1 VRSIVFDPLE
11 WSLVRSLYTSVLSSL
26 NFSADYTAA
35 ELAPAYCTVDPKY
48 LWSFEWGSVSI
59 VMPPATTKP
68 SGDGLIIAVEG
79 YSVRLLRGWGLKP
92 QIVVTDLDFEP
103 EEVVNCDCLVLAHA
117 HGDNIDRFTRYAPRI
132 GRLIPTVQVWP
143 RGCSVLI
150 PGFTDGDRAVYLAYY
165 MGAREIRI
173 YGFNPGRV
181 VKRDDEVKR
190 AKLQIAKTLLER
202 INRRVSLVFYE

>member
-1 VRSIVFDPLE
+1 MKPVVFDPLE
-11 WSLVRSLYTSVLSSL
+11 WVFVRGLYTSALPGL
-26 NFSADYTAA
+26 NYSGDYLAA
-35 ELAPAYCTVDPKY
+35 EVAPRYCNVDPMI
-48 LWSFEWGSVSI
+48 LWSFDWGVVSI

-143 RGCSVLI
+143 RGCSLLV

-173 YGFNPGRV
+173 YGFNPSKV

-190 AKLQIAKTLLER
+190 AKLQIARTLLER
-202 INRRVSLVFYE
+202 MSRRVPLVFYE